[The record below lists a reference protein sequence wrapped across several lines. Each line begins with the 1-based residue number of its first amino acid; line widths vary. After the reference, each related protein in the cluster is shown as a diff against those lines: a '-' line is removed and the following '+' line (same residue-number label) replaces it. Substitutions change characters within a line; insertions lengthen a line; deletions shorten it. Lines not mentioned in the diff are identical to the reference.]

1 MSKSENTGL
10 ARLNNALRY
19 SIQGIKTA
27 WKSEAAFRQE
37 LCCCF
42 VLIPLAI
49 WVGETGLERA
59 LLVFVLLLVLVVELI
74 NSAVEAVVDRFGGE
88 YHTLSCNAND
98 TASAAVFVAIIAAII
113 TWGVVLLT

>member
-59 LLVFVLLLVLVVELI
+59 LLIFVLLLVLELI
-74 NSAVEAVVDRFGGE
+74 NSAVEAVVDRIGGE
-88 YHTLSCNAND
+88 YHTLSGNAKD